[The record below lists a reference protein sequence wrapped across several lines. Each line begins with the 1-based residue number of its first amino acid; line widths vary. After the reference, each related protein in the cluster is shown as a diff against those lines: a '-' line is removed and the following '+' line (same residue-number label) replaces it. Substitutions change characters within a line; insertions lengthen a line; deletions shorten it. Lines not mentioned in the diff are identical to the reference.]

1 VRGARVD
8 VPRRGEPMVT
18 AATPHPAVDAIDNA
32 VVTDP
37 FRKPSVSV
45 IVPAFNEALIIENSL
60 HVIHDYMQEL
70 TEQYDWEI
78 VVVDDGSTDETGRIA
93 DAFAESHD
101 DVRVLRHRVNFS
113 LGQALRTAFN
123 HCTTD
128 YLVVIDCD
136 LTYGTDHI
144 GRFLDEIT
152 RTHARIVIASPYM
165 PGGKSTGVPLLR
177 NVASR
182 TANRILSL
190 TASGRFHT
198 LTGMVRAYDRRFVSA
213 LNLKAMGTEV
223 NTEIIYKAQ
232 LLRAHIVEIPAHL
245 DWTAM
250 RSVPRRSTMRL
261 ASSTIRSLLSAFI
274 FRPFM
279 FFIVPGLVIGAL
291 GVSGLAWTWGA
302 DSASDPLREWHLAA
316 DGFLFVSA
324 LMLFL
329 GILTLQAKRYF
340 EELFH
345 LGTSILREV
354 RERPR
359 Q

>member
-1 VRGARVD
+1 VSERLASATAPPAPAVERA
-8 VPRRGEPMVT
+8 VT
-18 AATPHPAVDAIDNA
+18 GRAATRP
-32 VVTDP
+32 T
-37 FRKPSVSV
+37 VSV
-45 IVPAFNEALIIENSL
+45 IVPAFNEGVVIGDTLVALHE
-60 HVIHDYMQEL
+60 YMRGL

-78 VVVDDGSTDETGRIA
+78 VVVDDGSTDDTGSLA
-93 DAFAESHD
+93 TDFAATHEH
-101 DVRVLRHRVNFS
+101 VRVLRHRVNFS

-123 HCTTD
+123 NCTSD

-136 LTYGTDHI
+136 LTYGPDHV
-144 GRFLDEIT
+144 GRLLDAIT
-152 RTHARIVIASPYM
+152 TTHARIVIASPYM
-165 PGGKSTGVPLLR
+165 PGGRSTGVPFLR
-177 NVASR
+177 NLASR

-190 TASGRFHT
+190 TASGRIHT

-250 RSVPRRSTMRL
+250 HGIPRRSTMRL
-261 ASSTIRSLLSAFI
+261 ANSTIRSLLSAFI

-279 FFIVPGLVIGAL
+279 FFILPGLVVGA
-291 GVSGLAWTWGA
+291 VGLAGMIFTSGRT
-302 DSASDPLREWHLAA
+302 ASEVLLA
-316 DGFLFVSA
+316 VSA

-345 LGTSILREV
+345 LGTSVLREL
-354 RERPR
+354 RERRPPEE
-359 Q
+359 